1 MDFITCGSC
10 YLINKENP
18 ELRAYADMQSKS
30 LVLLTGHKNGKVLIW
45 NFEDGEFLYNRVL
58 SDYKHEIVEIVQLD
72 SGIGIA
78 TEDSFI
84 HLWDLSLK
92 SSLKYIDLSNM
103 PLKLYSLKL
112 KNLVPADDKIF
123 FNTYE
128 GDMIKLDLKLKK
140 QWSKNSFICKY
151 DARRI
156 KNIVQLRDNLTS
168 LTIIE
173 RVNTFF

>member
-1 MDFITCGSC
+1 MISDEESRN
-10 YLINKENP
+10 L
-18 ELRAYADMQSKS
+18 M
-30 LVLLTGHKNGKVLIW
+30 LLTGHKDGKVLVWDYI
-45 NFEDGEFLYNRVL
+45 EDEFSCVKVL
-58 SDYKHEIVEIVQLD
+58 SDYKHEIIEIIYLKNE
-72 SGIGIA
+72 IGIA

-92 SSLKYIDLSNM
+92 EPLKYIDLSNM

-112 KNLVPADDKIF
+112 KNIVSAEDKIF

-140 QWSKNSFICKY
+140 EWSKNSFICKY

-156 KNIVQLRDNLTS
+156 KNIVQMRDNLTS
-168 LTIIE
+168 LTLIE
-173 RVNTFF
+173 RVRGLLIL

>member
-1 MDFITCGSC
+1 
-10 YLINKENP
+10 
-18 ELRAYADMQSKS
+18 
-30 LVLLTGHKNGKVLIW
+30 
-45 NFEDGEFLYNRVL
+45 
-58 SDYKHEIVEIVQLD
+58 
-72 SGIGIA
+72 
-78 TEDSFI
+78 
-84 HLWDLSLK
+84 
-92 SSLKYIDLSNM
+92 M

-112 KNLVPADDKIF
+112 KNLVPAEDNIF

-168 LTIIE
+168 LTIVE
-173 RVNTFF
+173 RVRSQTRDILDYLERRKGTFYRRRCSDSLWAKHGYT